1 MHVLEPFLP
10 DVYRTPDH
18 SESDLEAEFAAHSL
32 LQRGLTGFLS
42 GELDLDTYCDILES
56 VGIDPIEYWEVVS
69 DNVDA
74 ICDSGQAP
82 ELEEFESYL
91 LLPGRDF

>member
-10 DVYRTPDH
+10 DILRTPDH
-18 SESDLEAEFAAHSL
+18 SDSDLAAEFAAHSL
-32 LQRGLTGFLS
+32 VQKYLKMFLRGET
-42 GELDLDTYCDILES
+42 DLDTFENVLES
-56 VGIDPIEYWEVVS
+56 TGICPIEYWDVVE

-74 ICDSGQAP
+74 IVGSDRAE
-82 ELEEFESYL
+82 ELEETDIVL